1 MVFID
6 MRRDAPERGAMVL
19 TKESL
24 QAFLSDELGID
35 GASLAADSPLFSS
48 GLIDSFSLV
57 ALMTHIEQVCGFRI
71 GPNDV
76 NLDNFDSLGRIL
88 SYAEGMQAQER

>member
-1 MVFID
+1 MGV
-6 MRRDAPERGAMVL
+6 
-19 TKESL
+19 TKDGL
-24 QAFLSDELGID
+24 QAFLSDELGI
-35 GASLAADSPLFSS
+35 GTESLTLDSPLFSS

-57 ALMTHIEQVCGFRI
+57 ALLTHIEQVCGFRI

-88 SYAEGMQAQER
+88 AYAESMQAQER